1 MGTTKLFSSFSFKLT
16 IASFSKNFQA
26 NRKNIDC
33 ITDDIDVTLLRWM
46 GVVKTISIW
55 FFLMLFDC
63 GYYLI
68 CLKC

>member
-1 MGTTKLFSSFSFKLT
+1 MGTTKLFSSFSFELT

-33 ITDDIDVTLLRWM
+33 ITDDIDVTLLWWM

-55 FFLMLFDC
+55 FFLMLFDY
-63 GYYLI
+63 GYHLI